1 MNETLNRT
9 GKNRKTLGGGLFR
22 AAALAALML
31 AVLSISACGAGSAQ
45 QSAGAAQ
52 DDGRGA
58 QRTGASGTAA
68 PSIETLDGEDFDLA
82 AKRGKVVG
90 LFFMAG
96 WCGSCI
102 PEAQSW
108 AKLYPAHK
116 DEGLE
121 VLIVSMDP
129 NDTPKTIE
137 GFRKAG
143 GIEKMPWAIDE
154 TGGFTRVLGV
164 SALDSTIIVD
174 REGKIAY
181 RDAAPTDAETLES
194 ELEEVL

>member
-1 MNETLNRT
+1 MNETLDEA
-9 GKNRKTLGGGLFR
+9 GKNRKTISGGLFR

-58 QRTGASGTAA
+58 QRTGASGADA
-68 PSIETLDGEDFDLA
+68 PSIETLDGENFDLA

-96 WCGSCI
+96 WCSSCI

-108 AKLYPAHK
+108 AKLYPAYK

-121 VLIVSMDP
+121 VLIVSIDS
-129 NDTPKTIE
+129 NDTPQTIE

-154 TGGFTRVLGV
+154 TGEFTRALDV
-164 SALDSTIIVD
+164 SALDSTIIID